1 MLIINVKKTTIKKIE
16 EKIELYRQ
24 IVNNWRKRFRE
35 HKTRLEVM
43 YNTTNLKR
51 IFKQMEEEEF
61 IKKYY
66 NENGVYY
73 FKKLPT

>member
-1 MLIINVKKTTIKKIE
+1 
-16 EKIELYRQ
+16 
-24 IVNNWRKRFRE
+24 
-35 HKTRLEVM
+35 M